1 MHKNVYILCALKCK
15 TYNYAQHLVKKKV
28 WFAEWNLSKI
38 IIRRN
43 NIWDFYSIHIPRY
56 PPHSIMNFRIL
67 FTRVFLR
74 TFILPICIALQFTDL
89 LKNVIFAN
97 NQEACIAAE
106 GLLKEFY
113 PLRVFPAAFSRYS
126 LGVVVCIYTLPWLA
140 GAESSSN
147 NHNRQGPR
155 LPPPRPRA
163 ARAEAAAAA
172 GSYI

>member
-1 MHKNVYILCALKCK
+1 MFDLPTETCRRLSFVEMILETFTA
-15 TYNYAQHLVKKKV
+15 
-28 WFAEWNLSKI
+28 F
-38 IIRRN
+38 
-43 NIWDFYSIHIPRY
+43 IPKY

-74 TFILPICIALQFTDL
+74 TFILTICIALQFTDL

-97 NQEACIAAE
+97 NQEACIATE

-113 PLRVFPAAFSRYS
+113 PLRVFPAAFSSYS
-126 LGVVVCIYTLPWLA
+126 LGVGVCVYTLPWLA

-147 NHNRQGPR
+147 NNNTHGTR
-155 LPPPRPRA
+155 PPAPRPRA
-163 ARAEAAAAA
+163 AISAAAA